1 METKP
6 KAPTFA
12 ARRVSNE
19 TRIEIELKLSPGEI
33 NLNSG
38 IGFLDHLLAS
48 LAHHAG
54 WSLTLSCE
62 GDLDVDDHHSAEDI
76 AITLGAVLKAAVAD
90 QGPIARFGSACAP
103 LDEALARAV
112 VDVSGRPWASID
124 LGLGREKLG
133 DLAAENVGHFLESL
147 ATNAGICLH
156 VDVLKG
162 KNDHHRA
169 EAAFKALALALREA
183 LAPLA
188 RPEGG
193 KSGGANST
201 KGQAV
206 LSVARKDD
214 AGKGY
219 GS

>member
-1 METKP
+1 METRP
-6 KAPTFA
+6 RAQTFA
-12 ARRVSNE
+12 AKRVSNE
-19 TRIEIELKLSPGEI
+19 TRVEIELKLSPGET

-38 IGFLDHLLAS
+38 IGFLDHLLTS

-76 AITLGAVLKAAVAD
+76 AITLGAVLKAAIAE
-90 QGPIARFGSACAP
+90 QGPIARFGSAFAP

-112 VDVSGRPWASID
+112 VDVSGRPWVSID

-133 DLAAENVGHFLESL
+133 DLAAENIGHFLESL
-147 ATNAGICLH
+147 AGNAGICLH

-169 EAAFKALALALREA
+169 EAAFKALALAFREA

-193 KSGGANST
+193 KSGGTNST